1 MDIAGPRPH
10 QVLSP
15 PQKGYLMAQTSEQPR
30 NAFAIGLIAFAAVAM
45 IVIGAFQ
52 VIQGLV
58 SRGSGR

>member
-1 MDIAGPRPH
+1 M
-10 QVLSP
+10 S
-15 PQKGYLMAQTSEQPR
+15 QTSEQPR

-45 IVIGAFQ
+45 IVIGVFQ